1 MAKAIFTFNGIKTIT
16 MCSKDDKMKDIC
28 LKYSTKI
35 DTNINSLYFL
45 YGGNQVNL
53 NLTFE
58 EQANSMDKDKQEMNI
73 LVYKLEKEGIFCQKC
88 GEFIQ
93 LDTKLIENI
102 CISNNDLNDI
112 LVGMKGQLENIIDDI
127 LNKKE
132 FTYINTQL
140 KNIFIIINNA
150 IIEIKK
156 NNEKIYKLKD
166 MNQCK
171 ELIQKSKCNIIEGVL
186 DIKVDEITN
195 GVILFNKRNK
205 DGIYV
210 YLNDIK
216 INMINEKNN
225 RKLIIILKKMENINL
240 KWFLIII

>member
-1 MAKAIFTFNGIKTIT
+1 MAKVTFTFNGIKTT
-16 MCSKDDKMKDIC
+16 TLCSKDDKMKDIC

-73 LVYKLEKEGIFCQKC
+73 LVYQLEKEGIFCQKC
-88 GEFIQ
+88 GELIQ
-93 LDTKLIENI
+93 LDSKLIENI
-102 CISNNDLNDI
+102 FISNNDLNDI
-112 LVGMKGQLENIIDDI
+112 LAGIKGQLENIIDDI
-127 LNKKE
+127 LNKKA
-132 FTYINTQL
+132 FKYIDTQL
-140 KNIFIIINNA
+140 KNIIIIINNA

-216 INMINEKNN
+216 INMINQKNN